1 MDDYA
6 ILVRE
11 WGALLDAGVTD
22 LSNSVPT
29 YETLRLRV
37 RKLETFETV
46 SARKGKE
53 AAERQFTASG
63 EPVPTTRPFE
73 RVYFDGTEL
82 RQIATLGD
90 DLKVAG
96 SQLKL
101 VYGFDDRSAERRVG
115 KGCVSTCSSRWSP
128 NPRKIKREDVYSQ
141 STASQTQL

>member
-1 MDDYA
+1 M
-6 ILVRE
+6 
-11 WGALLDAGVTD
+11 GALLDAGVTD

-63 EPVPTTRPFE
+63 EPVSRKRPFE
-73 RVYFDGTEL
+73 RVYFDGMEM
-82 RQIATLGD
+82 RPIATLGD

-96 SQLKL
+96 SKLKL
-101 VYGFDDRSAERRVG
+101 VYGFYGSTDRENAVEGRSG
-115 KGCVSTCSSRWSP
+115 
-128 NPRKIKREDVYSQ
+128 
-141 STASQTQL
+141 